1 MRYTSTR
8 HETDTGFREVI
19 ASGLAPGGGLYLP
32 RTWPRLEAGALAG
45 IAEGTYAEALMTVG
59 ALFSGQACD
68 SALWRR
74 VAEATVAAFRHP
86 AVAPLTE
93 IGPHEWL
100 LELFHGPTLSFKD
113 YGLQP
118 LGRLLD
124 QLAAEGGRPLFILG
138 ATSGDTGSAG
148 IAAFRGRANAR
159 IVILH
164 PAGRV
169 SEVQRRQMTTETAE
183 NVLNIAVEGTF
194 DDCQRIVK
202 ALLAERAASN
212 RETVLSV
219 NSINWG
225 RLLFQTA
232 YHVFIAARLVRQGR
246 RLALAIPSGNFGN
259 ALAAIIA
266 ATIGAPIAHLIVAS
280 NANDALARVLGSGV
294 MEARTPHETLSPA
307 MDIQVPSN
315 LERLLYMVA
324 GNDAAQTAAIMDGL
338 RKDGRLALPAGWRD
352 RLPVTIEAH
361 AVSDEETLA
370 TMRAVYG
377 MTDRIIDPHS
387 AVALAAARRSDAGED
402 HELVVVS
409 TAHPAKFPDAV
420 AAALGFPPP
429 VPAPLADLF
438 TREERCR
445 RCAPTLDAV
454 RAVIDAM

>member
-1 MRYTSTR
+1 MPLR
-8 HETDTGFREVI
+8 
-19 ASGLAPGGGLYLP
+19 LP
-32 RTWPRLEAGALAG
+32 
-45 IAEGTYAEALMTVG
+45 
-59 ALFSGQACD
+59 
-68 SALWRR
+68 
-74 VAEATVAAFRHP
+74 
-86 AVAPLTE
+86 
-93 IGPHEWL
+93 
-100 LELFHGPTLSFKD
+100 
-113 YGLQP
+113 
-118 LGRLLD
+118 
-124 QLAAEGGRPLFILG
+124 
-138 ATSGDTGSAG
+138 
-148 IAAFRGRANAR
+148 
-159 IVILH
+159 
-164 PAGRV
+164 
-169 SEVQRRQMTTETAE
+169 TTERAE
-183 NVLNIAVEGTF
+183 NVLNIPVEGTF

-202 ALLAERAASN
+202 ALLAERAAAN

-232 YHVFIAARLVRQGR
+232 YHVFIAARLSRQGR

-280 NANDALARVLGSGV
+280 NANDALARVLENGV
-294 MEARTPHETLSPA
+294 METRTPHETLSPA

-324 GNDAAQTAAIMDGL
+324 GEDPERTADIMAGL
-338 RKDGRLALPAGWRD
+338 GKDGRLALPEGWRD

-370 TMRAVYG
+370 TMRATYAA
-377 MTDRIIDPHS
+377 TDRIIDPHT
-387 AVALAAARRSDAGED
+387 AVALTAARRSDAHER

-454 RAVIDAM
+454 RMVIDEA